1 VVVVATLTSGVGADL
16 TMPNGALAPGKV
28 LPKFSVPMNGLTRPV
43 RSTRAACGAAPP
55 ADPAP
60 ATVSPTAVVRASAMA
75 MSRRRADVPLV
86 LVEIIV
92 EIIIVLTCTGSTE
105 LDSAVT
111 FRVSST
117 RSPAVGQP
125 HSEARRVGIRC
136 TTECSIVKSVPG
148 GRLTG
153 SLRSIG
159 LQHDNAETT

>member
-117 RSPAVGQP
+117 RSPAVGNP
-125 HSEARRVGIRC
+125 TRRPGVSG
-136 TTECSIVKSVPG
+136 SVA
-148 GRLTG
+148 LQNV
-153 SLRSIG
+153 RS
-159 LQHDNAETT
+159 